1 MLTVPSPTSSSRP
14 ALTRGRLTV
23 FLGYAEETGKRASM
37 QAEAARMAAEGLR
50 VEALEE
56 DLDGLLQRRPELV
69 LVSDLARA
77 NEPGARHRKRYQ
89 DVEELLAAGIDVFAT
104 LDVQRIESLND
115 LVARLS
121 GITVRETV
129 PDRILDLAHHVELV
143 DLSPPELRLRLE
155 EGGNL
160 LAMRELALRKAAE
173 LAGQREALASRVE
186 LPVAAERILV
196 LVGPHSENRRL
207 LGLGRRMTAGLHA
220 DWTALYVETPW
231 HTPEQRQAVS
241 QTLHQAEELGA
252 RSVTISGQDVG
263 EAVLDYARS
272 HHVTRIL
279 ASKSGGLGE
288 RLLRKCGDIDLH
300 LIGEAPRRGLHPYL
314 GAAALVALAFALAW
328 PGAGAERAES
338 VLLCLMAVLTSA
350 VYWGRGP
357 ALVAAALSLLL
368 APFTPLNVAALVA
381 VALVVSTLA
390 HRARSQVQAARRRE
404 TATVAACELS
414 QDLVAAPDAESV
426 VAILKRHGE
435 RVFGGRF
442 TPLPG
447 SLSGVEQAAADWALV
462 HGRAAGRHT
471 ATHSEARALYLP
483 LGRQGVLAVE
493 LESLS
498 REQRRLLET
507 FSSQAGL
514 ALERVHLASEAGR
527 HELLKAKEKLQNALL
542 NSVSHDLKTPLASI
556 TGALRSLRED
566 GDVLDEAA
574 RLELTD
580 NACAEAERLSRLVAN
595 LLDLTRLEGGARPV
609 RLEHCQLRDLIASAG
624 EAARLDRPVKLDL
637 QLEAWPLDFVLIHQV
652 LVNLL
657 DNALKYS
664 TPGTSLALQARQVES
679 QLELSVENQ
688 GPPPEDI
695 ERVFEAFYHG
705 STGGS
710 GLGLSICQAI
720 VHSHAGRITMSHQ
733 HGRTRV
739 DVRLP

>member
-1 MLTVPSPTSSSRP
+1 MLTIPSPTTGRQPS
-14 ALTRGRLTV
+14 LTRGRLTV
-23 FLGYAEETGKRASM
+23 FLGYAEETGKRVTM
-37 QAEAARMAAEGLR
+37 QAEGARLAAGGMR
-50 VEALEE
+50 VESFQDNLEE
-56 DLDGLLQRRPELV
+56 LLERRPELV

-77 NEPGARHRKRYQ
+77 NESGARHRKRYQ

-143 DLSPPELRLRLE
+143 DLSAPELRLRLE

-173 LAGQREALASRVE
+173 LAGQREALASRME
-186 LPVAAERILV
+186 QPVAAESILV
-196 LVGPHSENRRL
+196 CVSPESENRRL

-220 DWTALYVETPW
+220 DWTVLYVETPW
-231 HTPEQRQAVS
+231 HTKEQRESVS

-252 RSVTISGQDVG
+252 RSATITGQNVCEG
-263 EAVLDYARS
+263 VLDYARA
-272 HHVTRIL
+272 HQVTRIL
-279 ASKSGGLGE
+279 ASKAGGLGE
-288 RLLRKCGDIDLH
+288 RLLKKSGDIDLH
-300 LIGEAPRRGLHPYL
+300 LIGETPRRKLHPYL
-314 GAAALVALAFALAW
+314 GAGGLVALALLLAW
-328 PGAGAERAES
+328 PARGPQGAES

-357 ALVAAALSLLL
+357 ALVAAALSVLL
-368 APFTPLNVAALVA
+368 APFTPLNLAALVA

-390 HRARSQVQAARRRE
+390 HRARSQVAAARRRE

-414 QDLVAAPDAESV
+414 QDLVAASDANAV
-426 VAILKRHGE
+426 LAILKRHGE
-435 RVFGGRF
+435 RVFGGVF
-442 TPLPG
+442 TPLPEG
-447 SLSGVEQAAADWALV
+447 LSGVEQAAAEWALA
-462 HGRAAGRHT
+462 RSLPAGRHT
-471 ATHSEARALYLP
+471 DTHSEASSLYLP
-483 LGRQGVLAVE
+483 LGRQGVVAVQ
-493 LESLS
+493 LDSVS

-507 FSSQAGL
+507 FASQSGL
-514 ALERVHLASEAGR
+514 ALERVHLADEASR

-566 GDVLDEAA
+566 GELLDDTA

-580 NACAEAERLSRLVAN
+580 NACAEAERLNRLVTN

-609 RLEHCQLRDLIASAG
+609 RLELCQLAELVS
-624 EAARLDRPVKLDL
+624 AARDAARCERTVEVE
-637 QLEAWPLDFVLIHQV
+637 LEISAWMLDFVLIHQV

-664 TPGTSLALQARQVES
+664 TPHTPLLIRARELEGE
-679 QLELSVENQ
+679 LELSVLNE
-688 GPPPEDI
+688 GPPPSEL
-695 ERVFEAFYHG
+695 ERVFEAFFHG
-705 STGGS
+705 PTGGS

-720 VHSHAGRITMSHQ
+720 VHAHGGRIGMHCENGHTVVS
-733 HGRTRV
+733 
-739 DVRLP
+739 VRLP